1 MGFKL
6 NQKEIKEEFKILNNN
21 ILLKISGENSDTLN
35 LKAIEIIN
43 RLEKRSDISFIYSPS
58 IDPFFKENFFSF
70 LNDSE
75 KQNQLTS
82 FIIINHSYQ
91 KLTLTQD

>member
-21 ILLKISGENSDTLN
+21 ILLKISGENLDTLN
-35 LKAIEIIN
+35 SKAIEIIN

-58 IDPFFKENFFSF
+58 IDPFLKKISF
-70 LNDSE
+70 PFLM
-75 KQNQLTS
+75 
-82 FIIINHSYQ
+82 IQ
-91 KLTLTQD
+91 KSKT